1 MLAVVRCLEVWRHF
15 LEGTTIKFEI
25 WIDHKNLEYFMKVQ
39 TLNRRQ
45 ERWVLY
51 LSRFDFTLKHV
62 LGSKM
67 GKVDSLSRRPDW
79 EIGVERDNEDE
90 TLVKLEWLE
99 VRKMEKVEVI
109 VEGVDLLEKVKQSR
123 VKDNEVIKAVEEIKQ
138 VGVKML
144 RGKKWREV
152 DGTIYKEK
160 KVYVPK
166 DEKLRAE
173 IIQFYHD
180 TPVGEHG
187 GQWKMVELVLRNF
200 WWLGLTKEVKQDM
213 EGYNAC
219 QYNKN
224 CTE

>member
-1 MLAVVRCLEVWRHF
+1 
-15 LEGTTIKFEI
+15 
-25 WIDHKNLEYFMKVQ
+25 
-39 TLNRRQ
+39 
-45 ERWVLY
+45 LY

-62 LGSKM
+62 PGSKI
-67 GKVDSLSRRPDW
+67 GKADILSKRPDW
-79 EIGVERDNEDE
+79 KIGVERDNEDE

-99 VRKMEKVEVI
+99 VRKIEKVEVI
-109 VEGVDLLEKVKQSR
+109 VERVDLLEKVRQSR
-123 VKDNEVIKAVEEIKQ
+123 VKDNKVIKAVEEIKQ